1 MHPQTLIDQ
10 IDACLPQTQC
20 TQCGYPRCRPYAEA
34 IARGEADINRCPPGG
49 EVTIGAL
56 ARLLK
61 IAPKPLDPACGA
73 PAPRRVAVIDE
84 ARCIGCTLCI
94 QACPV
99 DAILG
104 AAKLMHTVI
113 REQCTG
119 CGLCVLPCPVDCIAM
134 PLYGHR
140 SVAGPWPEYSRAEAK
155 RARHRTEARLRRL
168 AHKARVAAPARARGA
183 MSQGEMRREIAE
195 AVARVRAR
203 RLRQSRLGRRTP

>member
-1 MHPQTLIDQ
+1 MHRQTLIEQ
-10 IDACLPQTQC
+10 IDACFPQTQC
-20 TQCGYPRCRPYAEA
+20 AQCGYPRCRPYAEA

-49 EVTIGAL
+49 EVTIDAL

-61 IAPKPLDPACGA
+61 VAPKPLDPACGA
-73 PAPRRVAVIDE
+73 AAPRRVAVIDE

-119 CGLCVLPCPVDCIAM
+119 CALCVPPCPVDCIAM
-134 PLYGHR
+134 PLYGDG
-140 SVAGPWPEYSRAEAK
+140 VGTGPWPQYTRPEAEA
-155 RARHRTEARLRRL
+155 ARRRTQARLRRL
-168 AHKARVAAPARARGA
+168 ARKARSPARARVRTVTQ
-183 MSQGEMRREIAE
+183 SKMRQEIAE

-203 RLRQSRLGRRTP
+203 RLRQSRVDRHSR

>member
-1 MHPQTLIDQ
+1 MHQQTLVDQ
-10 IDACLPQTQC
+10 IDACFPQTQC

-49 EVTIGAL
+49 EATIGAL

-61 IAPKPLDPACGA
+61 VAPKALDPACGA

-84 ARCIGCTLCI
+84 VRCIGCTLCI

-104 AAKLMHTVI
+104 ATKLMHAVI
-113 REQCTG
+113 RGECTG
-119 CGLCVLPCPVDCIAM
+119 CGLCVPPCPVDCIAM
-134 PLYGHR
+134 PLYSGGAG
-140 SVAGPWPEYSRAEAK
+140 SGPWPQYTRVEAEV
-155 RARHRTEARLRRL
+155 ARRRTQARLRRL
-168 AHKARVAAPARARGA
+168 ARKTRAPTRARAPAVTR
-183 MSQGEMRREIAE
+183 SKMRREIAE

-203 RLRQSRLGRRTP
+203 RLRQPRVDRRT